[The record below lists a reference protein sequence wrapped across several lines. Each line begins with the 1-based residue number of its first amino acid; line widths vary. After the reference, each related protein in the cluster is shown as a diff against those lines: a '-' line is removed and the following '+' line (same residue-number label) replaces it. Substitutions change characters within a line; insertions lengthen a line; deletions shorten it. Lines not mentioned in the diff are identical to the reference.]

1 MLLRSLAA
9 LAILLLARVASAE
22 PLAPAPVTLRA
33 RSVESDTLIAWVSDE
48 YAAQRRSLVVG
59 PEASRPVTLD
69 VEGSIPDV
77 QDAIVRASGAG
88 TLALGRATLVGGP
101 GRLRAARASAEA
113 ERLASGG
120 YRGRRVTAVFHR
132 IRLLKLLG
140 LLADVSKRRIEVA
153 EGVEQRITVAVANMP
168 WDEVVDALA
177 AACGLTVRQEGVATR
192 LARRDDV
199 TPRFSPI
206 ALDLSDEPRP
216 TPRAFAIAAPGHC
229 NSPLTEVELG
239 ELKVTAV
246 LAGVRQ
252 PGALVRL
259 PAGDQFLLRWRSCVG
274 VGRGEVVRIA
284 TEGIVVAE
292 AGVER
297 TLPLVPAP

>member
-101 GRLRAARASAEA
+101 ERLRAARAAK
-113 ERLASGG
+113 
-120 YRGRRVTAVFHR
+120 H
-132 IRLLKLLG
+132 
-140 LLADVSKRRIEVA
+140 
-153 EGVEQRITVAVANMP
+153 
-168 WDEVVDALA
+168 
-177 AACGLTVRQEGVATR
+177 
-192 LARRDDV
+192 
-199 TPRFSPI
+199 
-206 ALDLSDEPRP
+206 
-216 TPRAFAIAAPGHC
+216 
-229 NSPLTEVELG
+229 
-239 ELKVTAV
+239 
-246 LAGVRQ
+246 
-252 PGALVRL
+252 GA
-259 PAGDQFLLRWRSCVG
+259 
-274 VGRGEVVRIA
+274 
-284 TEGIVVAE
+284 
-292 AGVER
+292 
-297 TLPLVPAP
+297 